1 MPVYREIRMK
11 QYARI
16 FNQYKYQMQKRPD
29 DALWPRDGNIGDCI
43 QSLAIENLYRKIGIA
58 AETLTLIN
66 RDDIRTYRG
75 GGVLGMFCP
84 CKLGSRIMPV
94 FFLCLGRMRLN
105 LFLSDFI

>member
-1 MPVYREIRMK
+1 MK

-58 AETLTLIN
+58 VETLTLIN

-75 GGVLGMFCP
+75 GGGY
-84 CKLGSRIMPV
+84 PV
-94 FFLCLGRMRLN
+94 CFAHASLVRGLCRCFSFALVG
-105 LFLSDFI
+105 